1 MDKDLK
7 IIKTSICMQE
17 ETNMYINMS
26 KNIIWFNLLE
36 AIKQY
41 VSKGIYHLTYN
52 YISKNLSQ

>member
-1 MDKDLK
+1 
-7 IIKTSICMQE
+7 MQE

-41 VSKGIYHLTYN
+41 IKGIYNLTYN
-52 YISKNLSQ
+52 YISKNLSHNLTRAFN

>member
-7 IIKTSICMQE
+7 IIKTSIYMQE
-17 ETNMYINMS
+17 ETNIYINMK
-26 KNIIWFNLLE
+26 KNTIWFNLLE

-41 VSKGIYHLTYN
+41 ISKGIYHLTYN

>member
-1 MDKDLK
+1 
-7 IIKTSICMQE
+7 MQE